1 VENFCG
7 KLKMW
12 ENSNPHYFCTNTMFK
27 KARRIRNKMFLFT
40 KRGKSLNRVVDGLRR
55 VERPG
60 GELYFTLFTVENT
73 KESASNH

>member
-1 VENFCG
+1 
-7 KLKMW
+7 
-12 ENSNPHYFCTNTMFK
+12 MFK
-27 KARRIRNKMFLFT
+27 KARRIRNKTFLFT
-40 KRGKSLNRVVDGLRR
+40 KRGKSLNRVVDGLGR